1 MRRDVN
7 FVKIAPRSPFS
18 LDGSSLASPFFPHF
32 PLSFPLTPK
41 FPRSMQPAHFRSTSL
56 VNADD
61 APDAFAPNVRFPNAS
76 RFAPIFAGFETPPAE
91 TPNPDA
97 AFFSAF
103 APRLADSARR
113 LTTPAADVFFER
125 CGFAT
130 PDELARSLADAAP
143 LPSQALLF
151 AAARDARFLFA
162 APISTLRLLFDAAL
176 GFDVAAL
183 CANKTLYNNFNADA
197 RQPLTPFEEEAFA
210 PEFPRFASL
219 SPLAVAAPDASS
231 SSVDAWRP
239 VSSLLPPSRA
249 AFALDAP
256 LLYWERRSIRLAE
269 QVFPWTVV
277 FSTRFL
283 ASLIDAAPCRD
294 AARPTNSPRSPYSD
308 ASPQSSKTSRTS
320 ASHSSPR
327 LADSPRPTFDARSF
341 PCDEPRFSS
350 AENSPSYLDAG
361 SKTAFD
367 LSIVVE
373 QGQMPAESWRRLKPG
388 DLLTTNV
395 PANAL
400 FLGLLDGAPRFLC
413 RPGLFRGAAAVQ
425 IKGEAGDDRE

>member
-1 MRRDVN
+1 
-7 FVKIAPRSPFS
+7 
-18 LDGSSLASPFFPHF
+18 
-32 PLSFPLTPK
+32 
-41 FPRSMQPAHFRSTSL
+41 MQPAHFRSIPL
-56 VNADD
+56 VNAD
-61 APDAFAPNVRFPNAS
+61 AVPDALATNVRFPNAS
-76 RFAPIFAGFETPPAE
+76 RFAPIFAGLETPPAE
-91 TPNPDA
+91 TTNPDA

-125 CGFAT
+125 CGFST
-130 PDELARSLADAAP
+130 PEEFARSLADAAP

-151 AAARDARFLFA
+151 ADARDARFLVA
-162 APISTLRLLFDAAL
+162 VPPSTLRLFFDAAL

-183 CANKTLYNNFNADA
+183 CANEALYGDFNADA
-197 RQPLTPFEEEAFA
+197 RQSLTPFEEEAFA

-219 SPLAVAAPDASS
+219 SPLATADAS

-239 VSSLLPPSRA
+239 VSSLLTPRRA

-269 QVFPWTVV
+269 RVFPWTVV

-283 ASLIDAAPCRD
+283 ASLVDSTPLRES
-294 AARPTNSPRSPYSD
+294 ARPASSTRSAYVNASCSTAPRS
-308 ASPQSSKTSRTS
+308 
-320 ASHSSPR
+320 
-327 LADSPRPTFDARSF
+327 TFVPSTF
-341 PCDEPRFSS
+341 PCDESRR
-350 AENSPSYLDAG
+350 SPSSDEA
-361 SKTAFD
+361 SKPAFD
-367 LSIVVE
+367 LAIVVE
-373 QGQMPAESWRRLKPG
+373 QGKMSAESWRRLKPG

-400 FLGLLDGAPRFLC
+400 FLGLLDGEPRFLC

>member
-1 MRRDVN
+1 
-7 FVKIAPRSPFS
+7 
-18 LDGSSLASPFFPHF
+18 
-32 PLSFPLTPK
+32 
-41 FPRSMQPAHFRSTSL
+41 MQSAHFRSIPH

-103 APRLADSARR
+103 APRLAESARR

-130 PDELARSLADAAP
+130 PDELPGSLADATP
-143 LPSQALLF
+143 FPSQALLF
-151 AAARDARFLFA
+151 AAARDARFLVA
-162 APISTLRLLFDAAL
+162 APTSTLRLLFDAAL

-183 CANKTLYNNFNADA
+183 CANKAFYGDFNADA

-219 SPLAVAAPDASS
+219 SPLATAAPDAFSTD
-231 SSVDAWRP
+231 DAWRP

-269 QVFPWTVV
+269 LVFPWTVV

-283 ASLIDAAPCRD
+283 ASLIDPAPCRD
-294 AARPTNSPRSPYSD
+294 AARPTTSPRSPYF
-308 ASPQSSKTSRTS
+308 KVRVFL
-320 ASHSSPR
+320 R
-327 LADSPRPTFDARSF
+327 LNQARS
-341 PCDEPRFSS
+341 
-350 AENSPSYLDAG
+350 
-361 SKTAFD
+361 
-367 LSIVVE
+367 
-373 QGQMPAESWRRLKPG
+373 
-388 DLLTTNV
+388 
-395 PANAL
+395 
-400 FLGLLDGAPRFLC
+400 
-413 RPGLFRGAAAVQ
+413 
-425 IKGEAGDDRE
+425 

>member
-1 MRRDVN
+1 
-7 FVKIAPRSPFS
+7 
-18 LDGSSLASPFFPHF
+18 
-32 PLSFPLTPK
+32 
-41 FPRSMQPAHFRSTSL
+41 MQPARFRSIPL

-61 APDAFAPNVRFPNAS
+61 APDALAPNVRFPNAS
-76 RFAPIFAGFETPPAE
+76 RFAPIFAGLETPPAE
-91 TPNPDA
+91 TTNPGA

-103 APRLADSARR
+103 APSLADSARR
-113 LTTPAADVFFER
+113 LTTPTADVFFER

-130 PDELARSLADAAP
+130 PEDLARSLADAAP

-151 AAARDARFLFA
+151 ADARDARFLVA
-162 APISTLRLLFDAAL
+162 APPSTLRLLFDAAL

-183 CANKTLYNNFNADA
+183 CANEAFYVDFNADA

-219 SPLAVAAPDASS
+219 SPLATAFVSRDAT
-231 SSVDAWRP
+231 SSVEVWRP
-239 VSSLLPPSRA
+239 VSSLLPPRRA

-269 QVFPWTVV
+269 RVFPWTVV

-283 ASLIDAAPCRD
+283 ASLIDATAFCETPRTANSTRFSYFNASCPPSSRSTFPSPSSLDDESRFSPPAPD
-294 AARPTNSPRSPYSD
+294 GP
-308 ASPQSSKTSRTS
+308 SKT
-320 ASHSSPR
+320 
-327 LADSPRPTFDARSF
+327 D
-341 PCDEPRFSS
+341 
-350 AENSPSYLDAG
+350 
-361 SKTAFD
+361 FD
-367 LSIVVE
+367 LAIVVE
-373 QGQMPAESWRRLKPG
+373 QGQMSAESWRRLKPG
-388 DLLTTNV
+388 DVLTTNV

-400 FLGLLDGAPRFLC
+400 FLGLLDGKPRFLC